1 MKLSIIIPVLNE
13 APIIGQ
19 ILSSLQPIRRRGHEV
34 IVVDGGS
41 DDQSLLI
48 SAPFSDKVT
57 QSLRGRSRQ
66 MNAGADLST
75 GEILLFLH
83 ADTSLPND
91 ADRLIIEGMNDRH
104 RLWGR
109 FDVKFSGRHPL
120 LRVIEFLMNWRSR
133 LSGIATGDQGIF
145 VERDFFEKI
154 GGGDISSQ
162 AIVSKVIEADRKA
175 NPPPEEPVPMVPV
188 SKPEVAGLVVRG
200 TGGMLTQ
207 LAKCCKPVPGD
218 PIVGFVT
225 RGRGVTV
232 HHRNCVNIVHSN
244 EAERLIEVSWGTS
257 QRTYPVTIK
266 ISAYDRDGLLR
277 DVATVVAGEGVS
289 MSSVQLEKPV
299 LHYPA
304 SHGCAEGEGWSPSI
318 TDHRRQRF

>member
-13 APIIGQ
+13 ARVIAQ
-19 ILSSLQPIRRRGHEV
+19 TLSSLQPIRRRGHEV

-145 VERDFFEKI
+145 VERDLFEKI
-154 GGGDISSQ
+154 GGFPEIDLMEDIALCKMLKKYGRPLCLRQQIMTSSRRWEEKGLFRTVLLMWFLRF
-162 AIVSKVIEADRKA
+162 AYFFKADPRRLAKLY
-175 NPPPEEPVPMVPV
+175 PPTQKTPD
-188 SKPEVAGLVVRG
+188 SVRG
-200 TGGMLTQ
+200 
-207 LAKCCKPVPGD
+207 
-218 PIVGFVT
+218 
-225 RGRGVTV
+225 
-232 HHRNCVNIVHSN
+232 
-244 EAERLIEVSWGTS
+244 
-257 QRTYPVTIK
+257 
-266 ISAYDRDGLLR
+266 
-277 DVATVVAGEGVS
+277 
-289 MSSVQLEKPV
+289 
-299 LHYPA
+299 
-304 SHGCAEGEGWSPSI
+304 
-318 TDHRRQRF
+318 